1 MRGGTGTGRHVVPTV
16 AGVRSVFPARF
27 VNGKDSLD
35 PCRGTVAFVSIAVP
49 IPELFDQLDGWG
61 WCYLLTVSD
70 DGRPHLLALR
80 PVVVGVDAER
90 RLRFDA
96 GGGRACGNAA
106 ARPAV
111 TLVFPPGER
120 ADGFSLVVDGEAA
133 VDGEH
138 VDVRPTWAVL
148 HRPAP

>member
-1 MRGGTGTGRHVVPTV
+1 
-16 AGVRSVFPARF
+16 VFCARF
-27 VNGKDSLD
+27 AFGKDPRSGG
-35 PCRGTVAFVSIAVP
+35 PGTVTAVSIAVP
-49 IPELFDQLDGWG
+49 IPELFDQIDRWG

-80 PVVVGVDAER
+80 PAVVGEDADR
-90 RLRFDA
+90 RLRFDV
-96 GGGRACGNAA
+96 GGGRAGRNSA

-111 TLVFPPGER
+111 TLVFPPAEH

-133 VDGEH
+133 VVGEQ